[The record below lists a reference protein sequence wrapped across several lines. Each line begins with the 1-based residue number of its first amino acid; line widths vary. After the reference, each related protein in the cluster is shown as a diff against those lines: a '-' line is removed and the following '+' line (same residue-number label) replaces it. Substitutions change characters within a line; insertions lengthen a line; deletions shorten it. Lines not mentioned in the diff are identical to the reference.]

1 MACQYHQSQDPAGL
15 YTRRCRILASSA
27 LTEPARLRAVTRAH
41 VIAWRKDMEVRSL
54 PDLNLERII
63 AGKHL
68 DH

>member
-1 MACQYHQSQDPAGL
+1 
-15 YTRRCRILASSA
+15 
-27 LTEPARLRAVTRAH
+27 LRAVTRAH